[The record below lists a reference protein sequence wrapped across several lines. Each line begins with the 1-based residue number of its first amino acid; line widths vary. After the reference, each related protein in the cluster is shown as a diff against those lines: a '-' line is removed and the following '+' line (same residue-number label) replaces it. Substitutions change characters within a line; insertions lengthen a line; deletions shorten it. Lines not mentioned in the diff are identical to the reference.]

1 MAYDLFDYTKPN
13 TTDTRQAS
21 FDDISINLMALR
33 DGIMMGLMP
42 QWNLS
47 VRNTADTSAT
57 PDYSVPQLLK
67 YTNSNEMLYM
77 YMTWDVNGYVT
88 KIIYKYSTD
97 SGATKLLIGRE
108 EIAYDVDY
116 NVTSTTWYNTE
127 V

>member
-13 TTDTRQAS
+13 TTDTRQTS

-57 PDYSVPQLLK
+57 PDYSIPELLK
-67 YTNSNEMLYM
+67 YTNSNETLYL

-88 KIIYKYSTD
+88 KIIYKYSPD
-97 SGATKLLIGRE
+97 SGGNKTLIGRE

-116 NVTSTTWYNTE
+116 NITSTTWYNTE
-127 V
+127 S